1 MWILLA
7 LMARYCK
14 DDIFPCFLQFKPEF
28 GNKEFMIN
36 RRKKRGR
43 VGDWRGQYLCAKD
56 TDVSSSNREG

>member
-1 MWILLA
+1 MPSG
-7 LMARYCK
+7 
-14 DDIFPCFLQFKPEF
+14 FPYVVQFKPEF

-56 TDVSSSNREG
+56 TDVSSSNREGKHDDARKKGEEL